1 VVTRSAV
8 VKYEDAM
15 GSIRSAYLL
24 LAAVIVLWGA
34 NWPLMKIGVQTM
46 TPLWFAT
53 SRALIGSAC
62 LFAWLV
68 ATRRLAWPAKRDLPL
83 LFSIAILQIAA
94 GLALIHWGLRFVEAG
109 RSAIL
114 AYTFPLWVAPLAA
127 VVLKERLGRSK
138 LLGLALG
145 MAGILLLF
153 HPEDLDPSRE
163 NALLGHGLLLFSAM
177 LWAVAV
183 VHIRGHRWA
192 GRPADL
198 MPWQLLLGGF
208 LLAIMAAATDGFPPI
223 DWTPSF
229 AAVLAYNGV
238 VASAFCFWAYTT
250 VARRL
255 PAMSTALG
263 SLGVPV
269 VGVIASAL
277 VLRDMPGLA
286 TLGGLALISGGV
298 ALVSLADLRGR

>member
-1 VVTRSAV
+1 
-8 VKYEDAM
+8 M
-15 GSIRSAYLL
+15 GSVRSAYLL

-34 NWPLMKIGVQTM
+34 NWPLMKIGLQTM
-46 TPLWFAT
+46 TPLWFAA

-62 LFAWLV
+62 LFAWLI
-68 ATRRLAWPAKRDLPL
+68 ATRRLSWPARRDLPL

-94 GLALIHWGLRFVEAG
+94 GLALIHWGLRYVEPG

-127 VVLKERLGRSK
+127 LVLKERLNRSRIY
-138 LLGLALG
+138 GLVLG

-153 HPEDLDPSRE
+153 HPEDLDLSRE
-163 NALLGHGLLLFSAM
+163 HALLGHGLLLFAAM

-198 MPWQLLLGGF
+198 MPWQLLLGGI
-208 LLAIMAAATDGFPPI
+208 LLAIMSGATDGFPPV
-223 DWTPSF
+223 DWTPAFSV
-229 AAVLAYNGV
+229 VLTYNGA

-269 VGVIASAL
+269 AGVVASAL
-277 VLRDMPGLA
+277 VLQDMPGLS

-298 ALVSLADLRGR
+298 ALVSLADLRHS